1 MRRWEKRLS
10 DVAQL
15 LRQCAASYFEP
26 DRFRLSC
33 NQFLTTSRTV
43 NFLIQKDKALIPDF
57 ERWYAAQVVE
67 PWAGDK
73 VMTWGKDSRNHIEKV
88 GDLDL
93 ESELSV
99 TLIFTHDEDQDLS
112 ITCGRS
118 ELIGATVRHLL
129 RHAEKHLPTGV
140 SNASILRIRRR
151 WVANT
156 LPSRELLSAL
166 TYIYGRQ
173 RALAASLASYLGHS
187 LPSEIPEI
195 TDINELREQHGR
207 QVRYVKF
214 KDRRPSRMASHVIR
228 HAPNYRPPP
237 WLQELAAERDPSKG
251 LAGLTAQLEFHA
263 KMAEGTFRQFGNH
276 VPMMWMYDEA
286 GKAVDYGGMVPDDQ
300 ATKFIYWRTV
310 ADRVEAL
317 RPATLIWVSE
327 VWIRDLAR
335 RYELPIS
342 MMPIKG
348 EALHVVGI
356 DKTGSV
362 NTIYWDIQRDSADDS
377 PRLVRRE
384 PSQET
389 QYGEPYFLLPVKRAF
404 ARMYQAIGPQPHAEV

>member
-15 LRQCAASYFEP
+15 LRQCAVSYFEP

-93 ESELSV
+93 ESELAV
-99 TLIFTHDEDQDLS
+99 TLIFTHDEDQDIS
-112 ITCGRS
+112 IKCGRA

-140 SNASILRIRRR
+140 SDASVLRIRRR

-156 LPSRELLSAL
+156 LPGRELLGAL

-173 RALAASLASYLGHS
+173 RALAASLASYLGHP
-187 LPSEIPEI
+187 LPREIPEI
-195 TDINELREQHGR
+195 TDIDELRKQHGR

-214 KDRRPSRMASHVIR
+214 KDRRPSRMASHVV
-228 HAPNYRPPP
+228 HQVPNYRPPP

-251 LAGLTAQLEFHA
+251 LPGLAVQLEFHA

-286 GKAVDYGGMVPDDQ
+286 GRAVDYGGMVP
-300 ATKFIYWRTV
+300 
-310 ADRVEAL
+310 
-317 RPATLIWVSE
+317 
-327 VWIRDLAR
+327 
-335 RYELPIS
+335 
-342 MMPIKG
+342 G
-348 EALHVVGI
+348 
-356 DKTGSV
+356 
-362 NTIYWDIQRDSADDS
+362 
-377 PRLVRRE
+377 
-384 PSQET
+384 
-389 QYGEPYFLLPVKRAF
+389 
-404 ARMYQAIGPQPHAEV
+404 

>member
-15 LRQCAASYFEP
+15 LRQCAATYFEP
-26 DRFRLSC
+26 DRFRLNC

-57 ERWYAAQVVE
+57 NAWYAAHVIE
-67 PWAGDK
+67 LWAGDK
-73 VMTWGKDSRNHIEKV
+73 VMAWGRDSRNHIEKV

-93 ESELSV
+93 ESELAV
-99 TLIFTHDEDQDLS
+99 TLIFTHDEDQDIS
-112 ITCGRS
+112 ILCGRH

-129 RHAEKHLPTGV
+129 RYAEKNLPTGV
-140 SNASILRIRRR
+140 SDSSVLRIRRR

-156 LPSRELLSAL
+156 LPGRELLGAL

-173 RALAASLASYLGHS
+173 RALAVSLASYLGHS
-187 LPSEIPEI
+187 LPCEIPEVN
-195 TDINELREQHGR
+195 DIREVREQER

-214 KDRRPSRMASHVIR
+214 RDRKPSRMANHVVR
-228 HAPNYRPPP
+228 RMPDYSPPQ
-237 WLQELAAERDPSKG
+237 WLQELAGERDPSKG
-251 LAGLTAQLEFHA
+251 LPGLNAQLEFHA
-263 KMAEGTFRQFGNH
+263 KMAEGTFQQFGNH

-286 GKAVDYGGMVPDDQ
+286 GQPVDYGGMIPDDQ

-310 ADRVEAL
+310 ADRVESL

-327 VWIRDLAR
+327 IWIRDLAR
-335 RYELPIS
+335 RFELP
-342 MMPIKG
+342 MRKMPIKG

-356 DKTGSV
+356 DRSGVV
-362 NTIYWDIQRDSADDS
+362 NTIYWDIQRDLASAR

-384 PSQET
+384 PSPET
-389 QYGEPYFLLPVKRAF
+389 QYGAPYFLLSVKRAF
-404 ARMYQAIGPQPHAEV
+404 ARMHQTKAC

>member
-15 LRQCAASYFEP
+15 LRQCAVSYFEP

-57 ERWYAAQVVE
+57 DRWYAAQVVE
-67 PWAGDK
+67 PWAVDK

-93 ESELSV
+93 ESELAV

-112 ITCGRS
+112 IRCGRT

-140 SNASILRIRRR
+140 SDASVLRIRRR

-156 LPSRELLSAL
+156 LPGRELLGAL
-166 TYIYGRQ
+166 TYIYARQ
-173 RALAASLASYLGHS
+173 RALAVSLASHLGH
-187 LPSEIPEI
+187 PFPGEIPEV
-195 TDINELREQHGR
+195 TDIDELRKQHGR
-207 QVRYVKF
+207 YVRYVKF
-214 KDRRPSRMASHVIR
+214 KERRTSRIANHVIR
-228 HAPNYRPPP
+228 QVPDYKPPS
-237 WLQELAAERDPSKG
+237 WLQELAAERDPRKG
-251 LAGLTAQLEFHA
+251 LPGLAVQLEFHA

-276 VPMMWMYDEA
+276 VPMMWMYDES
-286 GKAVDYGGMVPDDQ
+286 GKAIDYGSMVPDDQ
-300 ATKFIYWRTV
+300 ATKFIYWRSV
-310 ADRVEAL
+310 ADRVESL
-317 RPATLIWVSE
+317 RPASLIWVSE
-327 VWIRDLAR
+327 FWIRDLSR

-342 MMPIKG
+342 KMPIKG

-356 DKTGSV
+356 DKTGVVSM
-362 NTIYWDIQRDSADDS
+362 IHWDIHRDSADKV
-377 PRLVRRE
+377 PRLIRRE
-384 PSQET
+384 LSPEAQF
-389 QYGEPYFLLPVKRAF
+389 GEANFLLPVKRAL
-404 ARMYQAIGPQPHAEV
+404 ARIYQASGAQPRAEA